1 MMRGFEYL
9 ILSLLTMRTI
19 REMVKTELDLEDEV
33 ADSAGFKS
41 QVKEIVEKKMCVKQ
55 FLSVGK

>member
-1 MMRGFEYL
+1 
-9 ILSLLTMRTI
+9 MRTI

-41 QVKEIVEKKMCVKQ
+41 QVKEIVEKKMFVKR